1 MDNFVYIF
9 TTNWE
14 LDDGPCH
21 ELTGVF
27 ESFENALDKYRKILQ
42 SDLNAINFD
51 YNENLERN
59 EDYLNHYIYENKG
72 DRYIEYIIKKIRVE

>member
-1 MDNFVYIF
+1 MDKFVYVL

-21 ELTGVF
+21 ETTGVF
-27 ESFENALDKYRKILQ
+27 ESFKNALDKYRKILQ
-42 SDLNAINFD
+42 SDLNTISFD

-59 EDYLNHYIYENKG
+59 EDYLNHYIYKNKG
-72 DRYIEYIIKKIRVE
+72 DRYIEYIIKKVRVE